1 MHTKTLKQTKQ
12 LLTVSDYVMLN
23 NYRIN
28 LEIEYNRMVNFESN
42 TVLCKIVDE
51 INKLRNH
58 LNMDKL

>member
-1 MHTKTLKQTKQ
+1 MHTNTLKQTKQ

-42 TVLCKIVDE
+42 TVLCKVVDE